1 MQSPSVVV
9 TRRAHAFLGACGLA
23 MVIFMAVGSAP
34 VVRAAAQSPTPT
46 PSALFGV
53 HPAQEGRTTLPGGHF
68 NFALVPGQKIA
79 DAIVVENF
87 SSVVLRF
94 HVYGADLI
102 TALGGGLTPAQ
113 PTATMRAVGAWI
125 VVAEPTI
132 TIGAHGEFDRRI
144 HDHRPSHGVGRS
156 ASWRS
161 GGFGRYR
168 CHSTGNT
175 DRSACG
181 TDNCRDGAG
190 LCAGFG
196 HPDRAARIRNRIRK
210 IWFWHHALEYR
221 QRAAHL
227 CGIAETRG
235 RRWSSDRDTSVD
247 PHQCLCRAEW
257 SCATRR
263 GVERAGVAGGNVS
276 RECVGHDSC

>member
-132 TIGAHGEFDRRI
+132 TIGAHGESSTDSRSPSLARRRSVSI
-144 HDHRPSHGVGRS
+144 LAQWWLRQISVSQHRELRS
-156 ASWRS
+156 KRV
-161 GGFGRYR
+161 R
-168 CHSTGNT
+168 H
-175 DRSACG
+175 
-181 TDNCRDGAG
+181 
-190 LCAGFG
+190 
-196 HPDRAARIRNRIRK
+196 
-210 IWFWHHALEYR
+210 
-221 QRAAHL
+221 
-227 CGIAETRG
+227 
-235 RRWSSDRDTSVD
+235 
-247 PHQCLCRAEW
+247 
-257 SCATRR
+257 
-263 GVERAGVAGGNVS
+263 
-276 RECVGHDSC
+276 